1 VASTDEYT
9 SKYNA
14 DAVEVFGWNLPMRF
28 LTLFLVIL
36 LLDRLRQDNVLF
48 TTLKSNGN
56 PPGGT
61 HD

>member
-1 VASTDEYT
+1 
-9 SKYNA
+9 
-14 DAVEVFGWNLPMRF
+14 MRF